1 MTQSQ
6 DRRQPLEFKHSL
18 PVKVEPAPF
27 VMMDSVR
34 HLDLQTLERQRHE
47 EIEIGYFDTGCHQLV
62 RAVIEDGTVTAL
74 KIDPCSEEEMEP
86 APTEMQALLTT
97 AFRRARGRTRP
108 WQPVPLRRFMASLQ
122 RSLTIDSITCVRIC
136 IWGFC
141 FVCCTTINPDT
152 PFWCGKRVI
161 IHRD

>member
-1 MTQSQ
+1 MSESRISGQS
-6 DRRQPLEFKHSL
+6 LTFNHSV
-18 PVKVEPAPF
+18 PVTVEPAPF

-34 HLDLQTLERQRHE
+34 HLDVQTLERQRYV
-47 EIEIGYFDTGCHQLV
+47 EIEVGYFDTGCHQLV
-62 RAVIEDGTVTAL
+62 RAVIEDGTVTGL

-86 APTEMQALLTT
+86 ASPEMQALLTT
-97 AFRRARGRTRP
+97 AFRRARGRTKPFRP
-108 WQPVPLRRFMASLQ
+108 APVRRFLTTLQ
-122 RSLTIDSITCVRIC
+122 RSVQIDTITCVRIC